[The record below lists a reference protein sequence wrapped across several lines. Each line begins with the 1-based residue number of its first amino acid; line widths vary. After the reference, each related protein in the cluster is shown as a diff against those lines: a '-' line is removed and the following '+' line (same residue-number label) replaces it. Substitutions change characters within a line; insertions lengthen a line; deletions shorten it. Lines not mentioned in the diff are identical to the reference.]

1 MTHFN
6 IKYITYKL
14 TNLQLLYLAVGIIWK
29 ILQVQNWQVFWNL
42 LHYIDFF
49 FYYIM
54 RPETHTQKH
63 FVLRLGDFFFFFL
76 PPSKKFPT
84 NHNPSNHQ

>member
-14 TNLQLLYLAVGIIWK
+14 TNLQLFYLAVGIIWK

-42 LHYIDFF
+42 LHYIDLFF
-49 FYYIM
+49 II
-54 RPETHTQKH
+54 
-63 FVLRLGDFFFFFL
+63 
-76 PPSKKFPT
+76 
-84 NHNPSNHQ
+84 

>member
-49 FYYIM
+49 LLLYN
-54 RPETHTQKH
+54 ETWNTHTNI
-63 FVLRLGDFFFFFL
+63 LY
-76 PPSKKFPT
+76 
-84 NHNPSNHQ
+84 

>member
-49 FYYIM
+49 QLYN
-54 RPETHTQKH
+54 ETWNTHTETFCIK
-63 FVLRLGDFFFFFL
+63 VG
-76 PPSKKFPT
+76 
-84 NHNPSNHQ
+84 

>member
-29 ILQVQNWQVFWNL
+29 ILQVQNSEIC
-42 LHYIDFF
+42 YIILIFF
-49 FYYIM
+49 II
-54 RPETHTQKH
+54 
-63 FVLRLGDFFFFFL
+63 
-76 PPSKKFPT
+76 
-84 NHNPSNHQ
+84 